1 MDRGPAGADLADMIN
16 HVRDRIHERMDAVTR
31 SAMMGDSEWKQAL
44 LETLGPNALP
54 SQATDVIRQVAI
66 HRDRWGIDDSPLPLG
81 PVPDSYDWEQQEQRA
96 RITRL
101 VDQSALSSPSYRQAS
116 TLLDD
121 PTTWED
127 RLINVGWQI

>member
-1 MDRGPAGADLADMIN
+1 MSA
-16 HVRDRIHERMDAVTR
+16 RD
-31 SAMMGDSEWKQAL
+31 AMMRDTEWKRAL
-44 LETLGPNALP
+44 METLGPNSLP
-54 SQATDVIRQVAI
+54 EHATDVIRQVAI

-101 VDQSALSSPSYRQAS
+101 VDQAALSSPSYRQAS
-116 TLLDD
+116 KLLDD
-121 PTTWED
+121 PITWED